1 MSFMDWELDEAAQR
15 ALDQALARWY
25 AEWRAEEVA
34 RAAAEHA
41 AAERAAR
48 LAERHPAIHHLRRR
62 AWDAQAP
69 RTAHAPTL
77 HQRVRP
83 PHARRAA

>member
-25 AEWRAEEVA
+25 AEWRAEQA
-34 RAAAEHA
+34 THAAVEHA

-48 LAERHPAIHHLRRR
+48 LAERHPTFHHLCRR
-62 AWDAQAP
+62 AWHVRAP
-69 RTAHAPTL
+69 LAAHAPTRRR
-77 HQRVRP
+77 RVRP
-83 PHARRAA
+83 PRVRRAA

>member
-15 ALDQALARWY
+15 ALDQALAQWY
-25 AEWRAEEVA
+25 AEWRAEQA
-34 RAAAEHA
+34 AQAAAEHA

-62 AWDAQAP
+62 AWHVLAP
-69 RTAHAPTL
+69 HAAHAPTPRR
-77 HQRVRP
+77 RVRSP
-83 PHARRAA
+83 RVRRAA